1 MEIGRV
7 KGFGPRDQSLL
18 RRCASSYAEASSYAA
33 YFAEATKAKKASAD
47 KMAD

>member
-18 RRCASSYAEASSYAA
+18 RRCASSYAA